1 MNTKKLFLGIIMSVF
16 AFSVSMGQTATQV
29 LDRCAS
35 KVSSQDGATANFS
48 MTSAQYG
55 DAQGTISIKGQKF
68 RTQTNTV
75 SMWFDGTTL
84 WTYMAQND
92 EVNISTPNEQQLQML
107 NPYNFINMYRSGF
120 STTMSTTATTFVVHL
135 TATDQQRRIREAFV
149 TVDKTSYAPKEIKM
163 LQGNRW
169 TIFTVSNLRT
179 ESLADALF
187 RFDNAAYPNAEVI
200 DLR

>member
-1 MNTKKLFLGIIMSVF
+1 MSMF
-16 AFSVSMGQTATQV
+16 AFTVSMGQTATQV
-29 LDRCAS
+29 LDRCAA
-35 KVSSQDGATANFS
+35 KVSSQDGTTANFA

-92 EVNISTPNEQQLQML
+92 EVNISTPNEQQLQTL
-107 NPYNFINMYRSGF
+107 NPYNFINLYRSGF
-120 STTMSTTATTFVVHL
+120 NATMSTTATTFVVHL
-135 TATDQQRRIREAFV
+135 TASDQQRRIREAFI
-149 TVDKTSYAPKEIKM
+149 TVDKTSYVPKEIKM

-169 TIFTVSNLRT
+169 TTFTISNLRT
-179 ESLADALF
+179 ERLADTMF
-187 RFDNAAYPNAEVI
+187 RFDHTAYPNAEVI

>member
-1 MNTKKLFLGIIMSVF
+1 MKTKRLFLGLLLAVLTINACF
-16 AFSVSMGQTATQV
+16 GQTATQV
-29 LDRCAS
+29 LDRCAA
-35 KVSSQDGATANFS
+35 KVSSQDGATANFA

-55 DAQGTISIKGQKF
+55 DAQGTISIKGQMF
-68 RTQTNTV
+68 RTQTGTV

-92 EVNISTPNEQQLQML
+92 EVNISTPNDQQLQTL

-120 STTMSTTATTFVVHL
+120 STTMNTTATTFVVHL
-135 TATDQQRRIREAFV
+135 TATDQQRRIREAFI

-169 TIFTVSNLRT
+169 TTFTISNLRT
-179 ESLADALF
+179 ERLADTMF
-187 RFDNAAYPNAEVI
+187 RFDHTAYPNAEVI